1 MLSPL
6 EILKQYWGYDSFR
19 SKQEDAIHSILDA
32 KDTLTL
38 LPTGGG
44 KSICFQVPA
53 LMMEGICVVISPLIA
68 LMNDQVTALKAKN
81 IRALAITSGMSFSEL
96 DIALDNCIY
105 GNYKFLYLS
114 PERLESD
121 MVQQRLKK
129 MNINLLA
136 VDEAHCISEWGYN
149 FRPSYLKIAEIREIT
164 TAPII
169 ALTATATPLVVK
181 DIQEK
186 LKFDNENVIST
197 SFYRDELSYVVLK
210 QDDKDSKLIQILNR
224 LKGTSIIY
232 CRTRKETKRIHLLL
246 SEYGITSHYYHAGL
260 DVLERA
266 SKQKQW
272 QLNHVRVMVATNA
285 FGMGID
291 KNDVRLVIHNHLPFS
306 LESYFQ
312 EAGRAGRDRKLAY
325 SILLYNDLDIHN
337 LKKQINDHYPEIE
350 IVRNVYQQI
359 ANFLG
364 IAIGDGK
371 HQEFPFHINEFCE
384 RYNLNQ
390 LQTYNALKLLEK
402 EDYIKL
408 SEAIHQPSRLFIKV
422 THTELYQFQ
431 IANKKFDILL
441 KILLRSYGSLFDN
454 FTKIQENII
463 AKRAQLSTQEVK
475 DFLTN
480 LKQMD
485 ILDYIP
491 QNSDPKLLMLKT
503 RVDSKYISLSK
514 ETLETRK
521 ANEEAK
527 AASVIQYA
535 NNQYQCRSHVLQ
547 NYFGEEDNKRCGKCD
562 VCLERNKL
570 NINDQEFEAIMLAIQ
585 NLISQNP
592 MNVDDIIMA
601 IVEYR
606 EDKLVTVL
614 QFLSDNGQIAMNDE
628 QKLYWIY

>member
-1 MLSPL
+1 MLSPQ

-149 FRPSYLKIAEIREIT
+149 FRPSYLMIVEIREIT

-186 LKFDNENVIST
+186 LKFDNENIIST

-224 LKGTSIIY
+224 VKGTSIIY

-306 LESYFQ
+306 LEGYFQ

-325 SILLYNDLDIHN
+325 SILLYNDLDILN

-371 HQEFPFHINEFCE
+371 HQEFPFHINKFCE

-431 IANKKFDILL
+431 IANKQYDILL

-491 QNSDPKLLMLKT
+491 QNSNPKLLMLKI

-535 NNQYQCRSHVLQ
+535 SNQCQCRSHVLQ

-592 MNVDDIIMA
+592 MHVDDIIMA

-606 EDKLVTVL
+606 EDKMVTVL
-614 QFLSDNGQIAMNDE
+614 QFLSDNGQIAINDE

>member
-1 MLSPL
+1 MLSPQ

-53 LMMEGICVVISPLIA
+53 LMMEGICIVISPLIA

-149 FRPSYLKIAEIREIT
+149 FRPSYLKIAKIREIT
-164 TAPII
+164 SAPII

-224 LKGTSIIY
+224 VKGTSIIY
-232 CRTRKETKRIHLLL
+232 CSTRKETRRIHLLL
-246 SEYGITSHYYHAGL
+246 SEYGITSHYFHAGQ

-306 LESYFQ
+306 LEAYFQ

-325 SILLYNDLDIHN
+325 SILLYNDLDIDN

-359 ANFLG
+359 ANYLG

-431 IANKKFDILL
+431 IANKQYDILL

-491 QNSDPKLLMLKT
+491 QNSNPKLLMLKT
-503 RVDSKYISLSK
+503 RIDTKYISLSK
-514 ETLETRK
+514 ETLESRK
-521 ANEEAK
+521 AIEEAK

-535 NNQYQCRSHVLQ
+535 SNQYQCRSHILQ
-547 NYFGEEDNKRCGKCD
+547 NYFGEKDNKRCGKCD

-570 NINDQEFEAIMLAIQ
+570 KINDQEFEDIMLAIQ

-592 MNVDDIIMA
+592 MHVDDIIMA

-606 EDKLVTVL
+606 EDKMITIL

>member
-1 MLSPL
+1 MLSPQ

-136 VDEAHCISEWGYN
+136 VDEVHCISEWGYN

-224 LKGTSIIY
+224 VKGTSIIY

-291 KNDVRLVIHNHLPFS
+291 KNDVRLVIHNHLPFT
-306 LESYFQ
+306 LEAYFQ

-431 IANKKFDILL
+431 IANKQYDILL

-491 QNSDPKLLMLKT
+491 QNSKPKLLMLKT

-535 NNQYQCRSHVLQ
+535 SNQYQCRSHVLQ

-592 MNVDDIIMA
+592 MHVDDIIIS
-601 IVEYR
+601 IVEHR
-606 EDKLVTVL
+606 EDKMVTVL

>member
-1 MLSPL
+1 MLSPQ

-53 LMMEGICVVISPLIA
+53 LMMEGICIVISPLIA

-136 VDEAHCISEWGYN
+136 IDEAHCISEWGYN

-181 DIQEK
+181 DIKEK

-224 LKGTSIIY
+224 VKGTSIIY

-306 LESYFQ
+306 LEAYFQ

-364 IAIGDGK
+364 ISIGDGK

-431 IANKKFDILL
+431 IANKQYDILL

-491 QNSDPKLLMLKT
+491 QNSNPKLLMLKT

-535 NNQYQCRSHVLQ
+535 SNQYQCRSHVLQ

-570 NINDQEFEAIMLAIQ
+570 NINDQEFEVIMLAIQ

-592 MNVDDIIMA
+592 MHVDDIIMA

-606 EDKLVTVL
+606 EDKMVTVL

>member
-1 MLSPL
+1 MLSPQ

-169 ALTATATPLVVK
+169 ALTATATQLVVK

-224 LKGTSIIY
+224 VKGTSIIY

-291 KNDVRLVIHNHLPFS
+291 KNDVRLVIHNHLPFT
-306 LESYFQ
+306 LEAYFQ

-431 IANKKFDILL
+431 IANKQYDILL

-491 QNSDPKLLMLKT
+491 QNSNPKLLMLKT

-527 AASVIQYA
+527 EASVIQYA
-535 NNQYQCRSHVLQ
+535 SNQYQCRSHVLQ

-570 NINDQEFEAIMLAIQ
+570 NINDQEFETIMLAIQ

-592 MNVDDIIMA
+592 MHVDDIIMA

-606 EDKLVTVL
+606 EDKMVTVL

>member
-1 MLSPL
+1 MLSPK

-38 LPTGGG
+38 LPTAGG

-53 LMMEGICVVISPLIA
+53 LMMDGICIVISPLIA
-68 LMNDQVTALKAKN
+68 LMNDQVTALNAKN

-105 GNYKFLYLS
+105 GNYKFLYIS

-164 TAPII
+164 SAPII

-186 LKFDNENVIST
+186 LKFDNENIIST

-224 LKGTSIIY
+224 VKGTSIIY

-260 DVLERA
+260 DILERA

-306 LESYFQ
+306 LEAYFQ

-325 SILLYNDLDIHN
+325 SILLYNDLDINN
-337 LKKQINDHYPEIE
+337 LKKQINEHYPKIE

-359 ANFLG
+359 ANFLE

-371 HQEFPFHINEFCE
+371 HQEFPFHINEFCK

-431 IANKKFDILL
+431 IAHKQYDILL

-475 DFLTN
+475 DFLTS

-491 QNSDPKLLMLKT
+491 QNSNPKLLMLKT

-514 ETLETRK
+514 EKLETRK
-521 ANEEAK
+521 ANEEVK

-535 NNQYQCRSHVLQ
+535 SNQYQCRSNILQ
-547 NYFGEEDNKRCGKCD
+547 NYFGEEENKRCGKCD

-570 NINDQEFEAIMLAIQ
+570 KINDQEFEAIILAVQ

-592 MNVDDIIMA
+592 MHVDDIIMA
-601 IVEYR
+601 IVEFR
-606 EDKLVTVL
+606 EDKMISVL

-628 QKLYWIY
+628 QKLYWVY

>member
-1 MLSPL
+1 MLSPQ

-19 SKQEDAIHSILDA
+19 SKQEDVIHSILDA

-53 LMMEGICVVISPLIA
+53 LMMEGICIVISPLIA

-224 LKGTSIIY
+224 VKGTSIIY

-306 LESYFQ
+306 LEAYFQ

-337 LKKQINDHYPEIE
+337 LKKQINDHYPEIK

-359 ANFLG
+359 ANYLG

-390 LQTYNALKLLEK
+390 LQTY
-402 EDYIKL
+402 
-408 SEAIHQPSRLFIKV
+408 
-422 THTELYQFQ
+422 
-431 IANKKFDILL
+431 
-441 KILLRSYGSLFDN
+441 
-454 FTKIQENII
+454 
-463 AKRAQLSTQEVK
+463 
-475 DFLTN
+475 
-480 LKQMD
+480 
-485 ILDYIP
+485 
-491 QNSDPKLLMLKT
+491 
-503 RVDSKYISLSK
+503 
-514 ETLETRK
+514 
-521 ANEEAK
+521 
-527 AASVIQYA
+527 
-535 NNQYQCRSHVLQ
+535 
-547 NYFGEEDNKRCGKCD
+547 KC
-562 VCLERNKL
+562 
-570 NINDQEFEAIMLAIQ
+570 
-585 NLISQNP
+585 S
-592 MNVDDIIMA
+592 
-601 IVEYR
+601 
-606 EDKLVTVL
+606 
-614 QFLSDNGQIAMNDE
+614 
-628 QKLYWIY
+628 

>member
-1 MLSPL
+1 MLRPQ

-19 SKQEDAIHSILDA
+19 SKQEEAIHSVLDA

-53 LMMEGICVVISPLIA
+53 LMMEGICIVISPLIA

-81 IRALAITSGMSFSEL
+81 IRALAITSGMSFSEV
-96 DIALDNCIY
+96 DIALDNCIH

-114 PERLESD
+114 PERLESE

-149 FRPSYLKIAEIREIT
+149 FRPSYLRIAEIREIT
-164 TAPII
+164 NAPII
-169 ALTATATPLVVK
+169 ALTATATPLVTK

-186 LKFDNENVIST
+186 LKFTDDNIIST
-197 SFYRDELSYVVLK
+197 SFFREELSYVVLK

-224 LKGTSIIY
+224 VKGTSIVY
-232 CRTRKETKRIHLLL
+232 CRTRKETKRVHQLL
-246 SEYGITSHYYHAGL
+246 SEYGVSSHFYHAGL
-260 DVLERA
+260 DVLDRA

-291 KNDVRLVIHNHLPFS
+291 KADVRLVIHNHLPFS
-306 LESYFQ
+306 LEAYFQ

-337 LKKQINDHYPEIE
+337 LNKQISDHYPEIDV
-350 IVRNVYQQI
+350 VRNVYQQM
-359 ANFLG
+359 ANFFG

-371 HQEFPFHINEFCE
+371 HQEFQFHINEFCE

-390 LQTYNALKLLEK
+390 LQTYNVLKLLEK

-408 SEAIHQPSRLFIKV
+408 SEAINQPSRVYIKV
-422 THTELYQFQ
+422 SHTELYQFQ
-431 IANKKFDILL
+431 IANKQYDLLL

-463 AKRAQLSTQEVK
+463 AKRTQLTTQEVK
-475 DFLTN
+475 DFLFK
-480 LKQMD
+480 LEKMD

-491 QNSDPKLLMLKT
+491 QNSNPKLLLLKT
-503 RVDSKYISLSK
+503 RVNSKHISLSK
-514 ETLETRK
+514 ETIETRK

-535 NNQYQCRSHVLQ
+535 RNQYQCRSSVLQ
-547 NYFGEEDNKRCGKCD
+547 KYFGEENKERCNKCD

-570 NINDQEFEAIMLAIQ
+570 KINDQEFDDIMKAIEK
-585 NLISQNP
+585 LISQKP
-592 MNVDDIIMA
+592 MYIDDIIMS
-601 IVEYR
+601 IVEFR
-606 EDKLVTVL
+606 EDKMVNVL
-614 QFLSDNGQIAMNDE
+614 QFLSDNGQIAFNDE

>member
-1 MLSPL
+1 MLSPQ

-19 SKQEDAIHSILDA
+19 SKQEEAIHSVLDA

-53 LMMEGICVVISPLIA
+53 LMMEGICIVISPLIA

-81 IRALAITSGMSFSEL
+81 IRALAITSGMSFSEV
-96 DIALDNCIY
+96 DIALDNCIH

-114 PERLESD
+114 PERLESE

-149 FRPSYLKIAEIREIT
+149 FRPSYLRIAEIREIT
-164 TAPII
+164 NAPII
-169 ALTATATPLVVK
+169 ALTATATPLVTK

-186 LKFDNENVIST
+186 LKFTDDNIIST
-197 SFYRDELSYVVLK
+197 SFFREELSYVVLK

-224 LKGTSIIY
+224 VKGTSIVY
-232 CRTRKETKRIHLLL
+232 CRTRKETKRVHQLL
-246 SEYGITSHYYHAGL
+246 SEYGISSHFYHAGL
-260 DVLERA
+260 DVLDRA

-291 KNDVRLVIHNHLPFS
+291 KADVRLVIHNHLPFS
-306 LESYFQ
+306 LEAYFQ

-337 LKKQINDHYPEIE
+337 LNKQISDHYPEIDV
-350 IVRNVYQQI
+350 VRNVYQQM
-359 ANFLG
+359 ANFFG

-371 HQEFPFHINEFCE
+371 HQEFQFHINEFCE

-390 LQTYNALKLLEK
+390 LQTYNVLKLLEK

-408 SEAIHQPSRLFIKV
+408 SEAIHQPSRVYIKV
-422 THTELYQFQ
+422 SHTELYQFQ
-431 IANKKFDILL
+431 IANKQYDLLL

-463 AKRAQLSTQEVK
+463 AKRTQLTTQEVK
-475 DFLTN
+475 DFLFK
-480 LKQMD
+480 LEKMD

-491 QNSDPKLLMLKT
+491 QNSNPKLLLLKT
-503 RVDSKYISLSK
+503 RVDSKHISLSK
-514 ETLETRK
+514 ETIETRK

-535 NNQYQCRSHVLQ
+535 SNQYQCRSSVLQ
-547 NYFGEEDNKRCGKCD
+547 KYFGEENKERCNKCD

-570 NINDQEFEAIMLAIQ
+570 KINDQEFDDIMKAIEK
-585 NLISQNP
+585 LISQKP
-592 MNVDDIIMA
+592 MCIDDIIMS
-601 IVEYR
+601 IVEFR
-606 EDKLVTVL
+606 EDKMVNVL
-614 QFLSDNGQIAMNDE
+614 QFLSDNGQIAFNDE

>member
-1 MLSPL
+1 MLSPQ
-6 EILKQYWGYDSFR
+6 EILNQYWGYDSFR

-121 MVQQRLKK
+121 MVQKRLKK

-224 LKGTSIIY
+224 VKGTSIIY

-306 LESYFQ
+306 LEAYFQ

-463 AKRAQLSTQEVK
+463 AKRSQLSTQEVK
-475 DFLTN
+475 DFLSN

-491 QNSDPKLLMLKT
+491 QNSNPKLLMLKT

-535 NNQYQCRSHVLQ
+535 SNQYQCRSHVLQ

-592 MNVDDIIMA
+592 MHVDDIIMA

-628 QKLYWIY
+628 QTLYWIY

>member
-1 MLSPL
+1 MLSPQ

-19 SKQEDAIHSILDA
+19 SKQEEAIHSVLDA

-53 LMMEGICVVISPLIA
+53 LMMEGICIVISPLIA

-81 IRALAITSGMSFSEL
+81 IRALAITSGMSFSEV
-96 DIALDNCIY
+96 DIALDNCIH

-114 PERLESD
+114 PERLESE

-149 FRPSYLKIAEIREIT
+149 FRPSYLRIAEIREIT
-164 TAPII
+164 NAPII
-169 ALTATATPLVVK
+169 ALTATATPLVTK

-186 LKFDNENVIST
+186 LKFTDDNIIST
-197 SFYRDELSYVVLK
+197 SFFREELSYVVLK

-224 LKGTSIIY
+224 VKGTSIVY
-232 CRTRKETKRIHLLL
+232 CRTRKETKRVHQLL
-246 SEYGITSHYYHAGL
+246 SEYGISSHFYHAGL

-272 QLNHVRVMVATNA
+272 QLNHVRVMAATNA

-291 KNDVRLVIHNHLPFS
+291 KADVRLVIHNHLPFS
-306 LESYFQ
+306 LEAYFQ

-337 LKKQINDHYPEIE
+337 LNKQISDHYPEIDV
-350 IVRNVYQQI
+350 VRNVYQQM
-359 ANFLG
+359 ANFFG

-371 HQEFPFHINEFCE
+371 HQEFQFHINEFCE

-390 LQTYNALKLLEK
+390 LQTYNVLKLLEK

-408 SEAIHQPSRLFIKV
+408 SEAIHQPSRVYIKV
-422 THTELYQFQ
+422 SHTELYQFQ
-431 IANKKFDILL
+431 IANKQYDLLL

-463 AKRAQLSTQEVK
+463 AKRTQLTTQEVK
-475 DFLTN
+475 DFLFK
-480 LKQMD
+480 LEKMD

-491 QNSDPKLLMLKT
+491 QNSNPKLLLLKT
-503 RVDSKYISLSK
+503 RVDSKHISLSK
-514 ETLETRK
+514 ETIETRK

-535 NNQYQCRSHVLQ
+535 SNQYQCRSSVLQ
-547 NYFGEEDNKRCGKCD
+547 KYFGEENKERCNKCD

-570 NINDQEFEAIMLAIQ
+570 KINDQEFDDIMKAIEK
-585 NLISQNP
+585 LISQKP
-592 MNVDDIIMA
+592 MYIDDIIMS
-601 IVEYR
+601 IVEFR
-606 EDKLVTVL
+606 EDKMVNVL
-614 QFLSDNGQIAMNDE
+614 QFLSDNGQIAFNDE

>member
-1 MLSPL
+1 MLSPQ

-121 MVQQRLKK
+121 IVQQRLKK

-224 LKGTSIIY
+224 VKGTSIIY

-291 KNDVRLVIHNHLPFS
+291 KNDVRLVIHSHLPFS
-306 LESYFQ
+306 LEAYFQ

-337 LKKQINDHYPEIE
+337 LKKQINEHFPEIE
-350 IVRNVYQQI
+350 IVKNVYQQI

-390 LQTYNALKLLEK
+390 LQTYNTLKLLEK

-431 IANKKFDILL
+431 IANKQYDILL

-491 QNSDPKLLMLKT
+491 QNSNPKLLMLKT

-535 NNQYQCRSHVLQ
+535 SNQYQCRSHVLQ

-592 MNVDDIIMA
+592 MHVDDIIMA

-606 EDKLVTVL
+606 EDKMVTVL
-614 QFLSDNGQIAMNDE
+614 QFLNDNGQIAMNDE

>member
-1 MLSPL
+1 MLSPQ

-114 PERLESD
+114 PERLEND

-149 FRPSYLKIAEIREIT
+149 FRPSYLMIAEIREIT

-169 ALTATATPLVVK
+169 ALTATATPLVIK

-186 LKFDNENVIST
+186 LKFDNENVIRT

-224 LKGTSIIY
+224 VKGTSIIY

-306 LESYFQ
+306 LEAYFQ

-431 IANKKFDILL
+431 IANKQYDILL

-491 QNSDPKLLMLKT
+491 QNSNPKLLMLKT

-535 NNQYQCRSHVLQ
+535 SNQYQCRSHVLQ

-562 VCLERNKL
+562 ICLERNKL

-592 MNVDDIIMA
+592 MHVDDIIMA

-606 EDKLVTVL
+606 EDKMVTVL

>member
-1 MLSPL
+1 MLSPQ

-197 SFYRDELSYVVLK
+197 SFYRDELSYVALK

-306 LESYFQ
+306 LEAYFQ

-431 IANKKFDILL
+431 IANKQYDILL

-491 QNSDPKLLMLKT
+491 QNSNPKLLMLKT

-535 NNQYQCRSHVLQ
+535 SNQYQCRSHVLQ

-606 EDKLVTVL
+606 EDKMVSVL

>member
-1 MLSPL
+1 MLSPK

-19 SKQEDAIHSILDA
+19 SKQEDAIHSILEA

-53 LMMEGICVVISPLIA
+53 LMMDGICVVISPLIA

-105 GNYKFLYLS
+105 GNYKFLYIS
-114 PERLESD
+114 PERLESN

-186 LKFDNENVIST
+186 LKFDNGNIIST

-224 LKGTSIIY
+224 VKGTSIIY

-246 SEYGITSHYYHAGL
+246 SEYGITSHFYHAGL
-260 DVLERA
+260 DVVERA

-285 FGMGID
+285 FGMGIN
-291 KNDVRLVIHNHLPFS
+291 KKDVRLVVHNHIPFS
-306 LESYFQ
+306 MEAYFQ
-312 EAGRAGRDRKLAY
+312 EAGRAGRDKKLSY
-325 SILLYNDLDIHN
+325 SILLYNDLDIN
-337 LKKQINDHYPEIE
+337 DLKKQIDNHYPKIE
-350 IVRNVYQQI
+350 FIKSIYQNI
-359 ANFLG
+359 SNYLG
-364 IAIGDGK
+364 IAIGDGE
-371 HQEFPFHINEFCE
+371 HQEFSFNISEFCK

-390 LQTYNALKLLEK
+390 LQTFNSIKLLEK

-431 IANKKFDILL
+431 IANKQYDILL

-491 QNSDPKLLMLKT
+491 QNSNPKLLILKT

-514 ETLETRK
+514 ETLENRK

-562 VCLERNKL
+562 ICLERNKL
-570 NINDQEFEAIMLAIQ
+570 KINDQEFEAITLAVQ

-592 MNVDDIIMA
+592 MHVDDIIMA
-601 IVEYR
+601 IVEFR
-606 EDKLVTVL
+606 EDKMISVL

>member
-1 MLSPL
+1 MLSPK

-53 LMMEGICVVISPLIA
+53 LMMDGICVVISPLIA
-68 LMNDQVTALKAKN
+68 LINEQVTALKAKN

-186 LKFDNENVIST
+186 LKFDNGNIIST

-224 LKGTSIIY
+224 VKGTSIIY

-246 SEYGITSHYYHAGL
+246 SEHGITSHYYHAGL
-260 DVLERA
+260 DILERA

-285 FGMGID
+285 FGIGID

-306 LESYFQ
+306 LEAYFQ

-431 IANKKFDILL
+431 IANKQYDILL

-491 QNSDPKLLMLKT
+491 QNSNPKLLMLKT

-535 NNQYQCRSHVLQ
+535 SNQYQCRSHVLQ

-570 NINDQEFEAIMLAIQ
+570 KINDQEFEAITLAVQ

-592 MNVDDIIMA
+592 MHVDDIIMA
-601 IVEYR
+601 IVEFR
-606 EDKLVTVL
+606 EDKMISVL

>member
-1 MLSPL
+1 MLSPQ

-136 VDEAHCISEWGYN
+136 VDEVHCISEWGYN

-224 LKGTSIIY
+224 VKGTSIIY

-291 KNDVRLVIHNHLPFS
+291 KNDVRLVIHNHLPFT
-306 LESYFQ
+306 LEAYFQ

-337 LKKQINDHYPEIE
+337 LKKQINDHYPDIE

-431 IANKKFDILL
+431 IANKQYDILL

-491 QNSDPKLLMLKT
+491 QNSKPKLLMLKT

-535 NNQYQCRSHVLQ
+535 SNQYQCRSHVLQ

-592 MNVDDIIMA
+592 MHVDDIIIS
-601 IVEYR
+601 IVEHR
-606 EDKLVTVL
+606 EDKMVTVL

>member
-1 MLSPL
+1 MLRPQ

-19 SKQEDAIHSILDA
+19 SKQEEAIHSVLDA

-53 LMMEGICVVISPLIA
+53 LMMEGICIVISPLIA

-81 IRALAITSGMSFSEL
+81 IRALAITSGMSFSEV
-96 DIALDNCIY
+96 DIALDNCIH

-114 PERLESD
+114 PERLESE

-149 FRPSYLKIAEIREIT
+149 FRPSYLRIAEIREIT
-164 TAPII
+164 NAPII
-169 ALTATATPLVVK
+169 ALTATATPLVTK

-186 LKFDNENVIST
+186 LKFTDDNIIST
-197 SFYRDELSYVVLK
+197 SFFREELSYVVLK

-224 LKGTSIIY
+224 VKGTSIVY
-232 CRTRKETKRIHLLL
+232 CRTRKETKRVHQLL
-246 SEYGITSHYYHAGL
+246 SEYGISSHFYHAGL
-260 DVLERA
+260 DVLDRA

-291 KNDVRLVIHNHLPFS
+291 KADVRLVIHNHLPFS
-306 LESYFQ
+306 LEAYFQ

-337 LKKQINDHYPEIE
+337 LNKQISDHYPKIDV
-350 IVRNVYQQI
+350 VRNVYQQM
-359 ANFLG
+359 ANFFG

-371 HQEFPFHINEFCE
+371 HQEFQFHINEFCE

-390 LQTYNALKLLEK
+390 LQTYNVLKLLEK

-408 SEAIHQPSRLFIKV
+408 SEAIHQPSRVYIKV
-422 THTELYQFQ
+422 SHTELYQFQ
-431 IANKKFDILL
+431 IANKQYDLLL

-463 AKRAQLSTQEVK
+463 AKRTQLTTQEVK
-475 DFLTN
+475 DFLFK
-480 LKQMD
+480 LEKMD

-491 QNSDPKLLMLKT
+491 QNSNPKLLLLKT
-503 RVDSKYISLSK
+503 RVDSKHISLSK
-514 ETLETRK
+514 ETIETRK

-535 NNQYQCRSHVLQ
+535 SNQYQCRSSVLQ
-547 NYFGEEDNKRCGKCD
+547 KYFGEENKERCNKCD

-570 NINDQEFEAIMLAIQ
+570 KINDQEFDDIMKAIEK
-585 NLISQNP
+585 LISQKP
-592 MNVDDIIMA
+592 MYIDDIIMS
-601 IVEYR
+601 IVEFR
-606 EDKLVTVL
+606 EDKMVNVL
-614 QFLSDNGQIAMNDE
+614 QFLSDNGQIAFNDE

>member
-1 MLSPL
+1 MLSPQ

-136 VDEAHCISEWGYN
+136 VDEVHCISEWGYN

-224 LKGTSIIY
+224 VKGTSIIY

-291 KNDVRLVIHNHLPFS
+291 KNDVRLVIHNHLPFT
-306 LESYFQ
+306 LEAYFQ

-422 THTELYQFQ
+422 THTKLYQFQ
-431 IANKKFDILL
+431 IANKQYDILL

-491 QNSDPKLLMLKT
+491 QNSNPKLLMLKT

-535 NNQYQCRSHVLQ
+535 SNQYQCRSHVLQ

-592 MNVDDIIMA
+592 MHVDDII
-601 IVEYR
+601 ISIIEHR
-606 EDKLVTVL
+606 EDKMVSVL

>member
-81 IRALAITSGMSFSEL
+81 IRALTITSGMSFSEL

-306 LESYFQ
+306 LEAYFQ

-431 IANKKFDILL
+431 IAHKKFDILL

-463 AKRAQLSTQEVK
+463 AKRSQLSTQEVK

-491 QNSDPKLLMLKT
+491 QNSNPKLLMLKT

-592 MNVDDIIMA
+592 MHVDDIIMA

-606 EDKLVTVL
+606 EDKMVSVL

-628 QKLYWIY
+628 QTLYWIY

>member
-1 MLSPL
+1 MLSPQ

-32 KDTLTL
+32 KDTLTI

-186 LKFDNENVIST
+186 LKFDNENIIST

-224 LKGTSIIY
+224 VKGTSIIY
-232 CRTRKETKRIHLLL
+232 CRTRKETKRIHSLL

-260 DVLERA
+260 DFLERA

-306 LESYFQ
+306 LEAYFQ

-384 RYNLNQ
+384 RYDLNQ

-431 IANKKFDILL
+431 IANKQYDILL

-491 QNSDPKLLMLKT
+491 HNSNPKLLMLKT

-514 ETLETRK
+514 EKLETRK

-535 NNQYQCRSHVLQ
+535 SNQYQCRSHVLQ

-570 NINDQEFEAIMLAIQ
+570 NINDQEFEAIMLTIQ

-592 MNVDDIIMA
+592 MHVDDIIMA

-606 EDKLVTVL
+606 EDKMVTVL

>member
-1 MLSPL
+1 MLSPK

-19 SKQEDAIHSILDA
+19 SKQEDAIHSVLDA

-53 LMMEGICVVISPLIA
+53 LMMEGICIVISPLIA

-136 VDEAHCISEWGYN
+136 VDEAHCISEGGYN

-197 SFYRDELSYVVLK
+197 SFYREELSYVVLK

-224 LKGTSIIY
+224 VKGTSIIY

-306 LESYFQ
+306 LEAYFQ

-359 ANFLG
+359 ANYLG

-390 LQTYNALKLLEK
+390 LQTYNVLKLLEK

-431 IANKKFDILL
+431 IANKQYDILL

-491 QNSDPKLLMLKT
+491 QNSNPKLLILKT

-535 NNQYQCRSHVLQ
+535 SNQYQCRSHVLQ
-547 NYFGEEDNKRCGKCD
+547 NYFGEKDDKRCGKCD
-562 VCLERNKL
+562 VCLERNNLK
-570 NINDQEFEAIMLAIQ
+570 INDQEFEAIMLAIQ
-585 NLISQNP
+585 NLIGQNP
-592 MNVDDIIMA
+592 MHVDDIIMA
-601 IVEYR
+601 IIEYR
-606 EDKLVTVL
+606 EDKMISVL
-614 QFLSDNGQIAMNDE
+614 QFLSDNGQIAMNEE

>member
-1 MLSPL
+1 MLSPK

-19 SKQEDAIHSILDA
+19 IKQEDAIHSILDE

-53 LMMEGICVVISPLIA
+53 LMMDGICVVISPLIA
-68 LMNDQVTALKAKN
+68 LMNDQITALKAKN

-105 GNYKFLYLS
+105 GNYKFLYIS

-121 MVQQRLKK
+121 MVQLRLKK

-149 FRPSYLKIAEIREIT
+149 FRPSYLKIAEIRKIT
-164 TAPII
+164 SAPII

-186 LKFDNENVIST
+186 LKFDNGNIIST

-210 QDDKDSKLIQILNR
+210 QDDKDSKLIQILKR
-224 LKGTSIIY
+224 VKGTSIIY

-246 SEYGITSHYYHAGL
+246 SEYGITSHFYHAGL
-260 DVLERA
+260 DVVERA

-285 FGMGID
+285 FGMGIN
-291 KNDVRLVIHNHLPFS
+291 KKDVRLVVHNHIPFS
-306 LESYFQ
+306 MEAYFQ
-312 EAGRAGRDRKLAY
+312 EAGRAGRDKKLSY
-325 SILLYNDLDIHN
+325 SILLYNDLDIN
-337 LKKQINDHYPEIE
+337 DLKKQINNHYPKIE
-350 IVRNVYQQI
+350 FIKSIYQNI
-359 ANFLG
+359 SNYLG
-364 IAIGDGK
+364 IAIGDGE
-371 HQEFPFHINEFCE
+371 HQEFSFNISEFCK

-390 LQTYNALKLLEK
+390 LQTFNSIKLLEK

-431 IANKKFDILL
+431 IANKQYDILL

-491 QNSDPKLLMLKT
+491 QNSNPKLLMLKT

-535 NNQYQCRSHVLQ
+535 SNQYQCRSYVLQ

-570 NINDQEFEAIMLAIQ
+570 KINDQEFEAITLAVQ

-592 MNVDDIIMA
+592 MHVDDIIMA
-601 IVEYR
+601 IVEFR
-606 EDKLVTVL
+606 EDKMISVL

>member
-1 MLSPL
+1 MLSPQ

-186 LKFDNENVIST
+186 VKFDNENVIST
-197 SFYRDELSYVVLK
+197 SFYRGELSYVVLK

-224 LKGTSIIY
+224 VKGTSIIY

-306 LESYFQ
+306 LEAYFQ

-402 EDYIKL
+402 QDYIKL

-431 IANKKFDILL
+431 IANKQYDILL

-491 QNSDPKLLMLKT
+491 QNSNPKLLMVKT

-527 AASVIQYA
+527 AASVIKYA
-535 NNQYQCRSHVLQ
+535 SNQYQCRSHVLQ

-570 NINDQEFEAIMLAIQ
+570 NINDQEFETILLAIQ

-592 MNVDDIIMA
+592 MHVDDIIMA
-601 IVEYR
+601 IVGYR
-606 EDKLVTVL
+606 EDKMVTVL

>member
-1 MLSPL
+1 MLSPK
-6 EILKQYWGYDSFR
+6 EILKKYWGYDSFL
-19 SKQEDAIHSILDA
+19 SKQENVIHSILDA

-68 LMNDQVTALKAKN
+68 LINDQVTSLKTKN

-114 PERLESD
+114 PERIESE
-121 MVQQRLKK
+121 MVRQRLKK
-129 MNINLLA
+129 MNINLLV

-186 LKFDNENVIST
+186 LKFDNGNIIST

-224 LKGTSIIY
+224 VKGTSIIY

-246 SEYGITSHYYHAGL
+246 SEYGITSHFYHAGL
-260 DVLERA
+260 DLVERA

-285 FGMGID
+285 FGMGIN
-291 KNDVRLVIHNHLPFS
+291 KKDVRLVVHNHIPFS
-306 LESYFQ
+306 MEAYFQ
-312 EAGRAGRDRKLAY
+312 EAGRAGRDKKLSY
-325 SILLYNDLDIHN
+325 SILLYNDLDIN
-337 LKKQINDHYPEIE
+337 DLKKQINNHYPKIE
-350 IVRNVYQQI
+350 FIKSIYQNI
-359 ANFLG
+359 SNYLG
-364 IAIGDGK
+364 IAIGDGE
-371 HQEFPFHINEFCE
+371 HQEFSFNISEFCK

-390 LQTYNALKLLEK
+390 LQTFNSIKLLEK

-422 THTELYQFQ
+422 THAELYQFQ
-431 IANKKFDILL
+431 IANKQYDILL

-491 QNSDPKLLMLKT
+491 QNSNPKLLMLKT

-527 AASVIQYA
+527 AASVIHYA
-535 NNQYQCRSHVLQ
+535 SNQYQCRSHVLQ

-570 NINDQEFEAIMLAIQ
+570 KINDQEFEAITLAVQ

-592 MNVDDIIMA
+592 MHVDDIIMA
-601 IVEYR
+601 IVEFR
-606 EDKLVTVL
+606 EDKMISVL

>member
-1 MLSPL
+1 MLSPQ

-53 LMMEGICVVISPLIA
+53 LMMEGICIVISPLIA

-224 LKGTSIIY
+224 VKGTSIIY

-306 LESYFQ
+306 LEAYFQ

-431 IANKKFDILL
+431 IANKQYDILL

-491 QNSDPKLLMLKT
+491 QNSNPKLLMLKT

-535 NNQYQCRSHVLQ
+535 SNQYQCRSHVLQ
-547 NYFGEEDNKRCGKCD
+547 NYFGEKDNKRCGKCD

-570 NINDQEFEAIMLAIQ
+570 KINDQEFEAIMLAIQ

-592 MNVDDIIMA
+592 MHVDDIIMA

-606 EDKLVTVL
+606 EDKMVTVL

>member
-1 MLSPL
+1 MLSPQ
-6 EILKQYWGYDSFR
+6 EILKQYWGYDSFL

-136 VDEAHCISEWGYN
+136 VDEVHCISEWGYN

-224 LKGTSIIY
+224 VKGTSIIY

-306 LESYFQ
+306 LEAYFQ

-431 IANKKFDILL
+431 IANKQYDILL

-491 QNSDPKLLMLKT
+491 QNSNPKLLMLKT

-535 NNQYQCRSHVLQ
+535 SNQYQCRSHVLQ

-592 MNVDDIIMA
+592 MHVDDIIIS
-601 IVEYR
+601 IVEHR
-606 EDKLVTVL
+606 EDKMVTVL

>member
-1 MLSPL
+1 MLSPQ

-149 FRPSYLKIAEIREIT
+149 FRPSYLKIAKIREIT

-181 DIQEK
+181 DIQKK

-224 LKGTSIIY
+224 VKGTSIIY

-306 LESYFQ
+306 LEAYFQ
-312 EAGRAGRDRKLAY
+312 EAGRAGRDGKLAY

-422 THTELYQFQ
+422 THTKLYQFQ
-431 IANKKFDILL
+431 IANKQYDILL

-491 QNSDPKLLMLKT
+491 QNSNPKLLMLKT

-514 ETLETRK
+514 ETLQTRK
-521 ANEEAK
+521 KNEEAK

-535 NNQYQCRSHVLQ
+535 SNQHQCRSHILQ
-547 NYFGEEDNKRCGKCD
+547 NYFSEEDNKRCGKCD
-562 VCLERNKL
+562 VCLEKNKL

-592 MNVDDIIMA
+592 MHVDDIIMA

-606 EDKLVTVL
+606 EDKMVTVL

>member
-1 MLSPL
+1 MLSPQ

-68 LMNDQVTALKAKN
+68 LMNDQETALKAKN

-197 SFYRDELSYVVLK
+197 SFYRDELSYVALK

-224 LKGTSIIY
+224 VKGTSIIY

-306 LESYFQ
+306 LEAYFQ

-337 LKKQINDHYPEIE
+337 LKKQINDNYPEIE

-364 IAIGDGK
+364 VAIGDGK

-431 IANKKFDILL
+431 IANKQYDILL

-491 QNSDPKLLMLKT
+491 QNSNPKLLMLKT

-535 NNQYQCRSHVLQ
+535 SNQYQCRSHVLQ

-592 MNVDDIIMA
+592 MHVDDIIMA

-606 EDKLVTVL
+606 EDKMVSVL

>member
-1 MLSPL
+1 MLSPQ

-53 LMMEGICVVISPLIA
+53 LMMEGICIVISPLIA

-96 DIALDNCIY
+96 DITLDNCIY

-129 MNINLLA
+129 MNINLIA

-197 SFYRDELSYVVLK
+197 SFYRDELSYVILK

-224 LKGTSIIY
+224 VKGTSIIY

-266 SKQKQW
+266 TKQKQW
-272 QLNHVRVMVATNA
+272 QLNHVRVMVATNS

-291 KNDVRLVIHNHLPFS
+291 KNEVRLVIHNHLPFS
-306 LESYFQ
+306 LEAYFQ

-431 IANKKFDILL
+431 IANKQYDILL

-485 ILDYIP
+485 ILDYVP
-491 QNSDPKLLMLKT
+491 QNSNPKLLMLKT

-535 NNQYQCRSHVLQ
+535 SNQYQCRSHVLQ

-570 NINDQEFEAIMLAIQ
+570 KINDQEFDDIMLAIQ

-592 MNVDDIIMA
+592 MHVDDIIMT

-606 EDKLVTVL
+606 EDKMISVL
-614 QFLSDNGQIAMNDE
+614 QFLSDNEQIAMNDE

>member
-1 MLSPL
+1 MLSPK

-224 LKGTSIIY
+224 VKGTSIIY

-306 LESYFQ
+306 LEAYFQ

-431 IANKKFDILL
+431 IANKQYDILL

-475 DFLTN
+475 DFLTK

-491 QNSDPKLLMLKT
+491 QNSNPKLLMLK
-503 RVDSKYISLSK
+503 K
-514 ETLETRK
+514 E
-521 ANEEAK
+521 
-527 AASVIQYA
+527 
-535 NNQYQCRSHVLQ
+535 
-547 NYFGEEDNKRCGKCD
+547 
-562 VCLERNKL
+562 
-570 NINDQEFEAIMLAIQ
+570 
-585 NLISQNP
+585 
-592 MNVDDIIMA
+592 
-601 IVEYR
+601 
-606 EDKLVTVL
+606 
-614 QFLSDNGQIAMNDE
+614 
-628 QKLYWIY
+628 

>member
-1 MLSPL
+1 MLSPQ

-19 SKQEDAIHSILDA
+19 SKQEDAIHSVLDA

-53 LMMEGICVVISPLIA
+53 LMMEGICIVISPLIA

-197 SFYRDELSYVVLK
+197 SFYREELSYVVLK

-224 LKGTSIIY
+224 VKGTSIIY

-306 LESYFQ
+306 LEAYFQ

-359 ANFLG
+359 ANYLG

-390 LQTYNALKLLEK
+390 LQTYNVLKLLEK

-431 IANKKFDILL
+431 IANKQYDILL

-491 QNSDPKLLMLKT
+491 QNSNPKLLILKT

-535 NNQYQCRSHVLQ
+535 SNQYQCRSHVLQ
-547 NYFGEEDNKRCGKCD
+547 NYFGEKDDKRCGKCD

-570 NINDQEFEAIMLAIQ
+570 KINDQEFEAIMLAIQ
-585 NLISQNP
+585 NLIGQNP
-592 MNVDDIIMA
+592 MHVDDIIMA

-606 EDKLVTVL
+606 EDKMISVL
-614 QFLSDNGQIAMNDE
+614 QFLSDNGQIAMNEE

>member
-1 MLSPL
+1 MLSPQ

-136 VDEAHCISEWGYN
+136 VDEVHCISEWGYN

-224 LKGTSIIY
+224 VKGTSIIY

-291 KNDVRLVIHNHLPFS
+291 KNDVRLVIHNHLPFT
-306 LESYFQ
+306 LEAYFQ

-431 IANKKFDILL
+431 IANKQYDILL

-491 QNSDPKLLMLKT
+491 QNSNPKLLMLKT

-535 NNQYQCRSHVLQ
+535 SNQYQCRSHVLQ

-592 MNVDDIIMA
+592 MHVDDII
-601 IVEYR
+601 ISIIEHR
-606 EDKLVTVL
+606 EDKMVSVL

>member
-1 MLSPL
+1 MLSPQ

-19 SKQEDAIHSILDA
+19 SKQEDAIHSVLDA

-53 LMMEGICVVISPLIA
+53 LMMEGICIVISPLIA

-197 SFYRDELSYVVLK
+197 SFYREELSYVVLK

-224 LKGTSIIY
+224 VKGTSIIY

-306 LESYFQ
+306 LEAYFQ

-359 ANFLG
+359 ANYLG

-390 LQTYNALKLLEK
+390 LQTYNVLKLLEK

-431 IANKKFDILL
+431 IANKQYDILL

-491 QNSDPKLLMLKT
+491 QNSNPKLLILKT

-535 NNQYQCRSHVLQ
+535 SNQYQCRSHVLQ
-547 NYFGEEDNKRCGKCD
+547 NYFGEKDDKRCGKCD

-570 NINDQEFEAIMLAIQ
+570 KINDQEFVAIMLAIQ
-585 NLISQNP
+585 NLIGQNP
-592 MNVDDIIMA
+592 MHVDDIIMA

-606 EDKLVTVL
+606 EDKMISVL
-614 QFLSDNGQIAMNDE
+614 QFLSDNGQIAMNEE

>member
-1 MLSPL
+1 MLSPQ

-169 ALTATATPLVVK
+169 ALTATATALVVK

-186 LKFDNENVIST
+186 LKFDNENIIST

-224 LKGTSIIY
+224 VKGTSIIY

-306 LESYFQ
+306 LEAYFQ

-431 IANKKFDILL
+431 IANKQYDILL

-491 QNSDPKLLMLKT
+491 QNSSPKLLMLKT

-527 AASVIQYA
+527 AALVIKYA

-592 MNVDDIIMA
+592 MHVDDIIMA

-606 EDKLVTVL
+606 EDKMVTVL
-614 QFLSDNGQIAMNDE
+614 QFLSDNGQIDMNEE

>member
-1 MLSPL
+1 MLSPQ

-169 ALTATATPLVVK
+169 ALTATATQLVVK

-224 LKGTSIIY
+224 VKGTSIIY

-306 LESYFQ
+306 LEAYFQ
-312 EAGRAGRDRKLAY
+312 EAGRAGRDGKLAY

-431 IANKKFDILL
+431 IANKQYDILL

-491 QNSDPKLLMLKT
+491 QNSNPKLLMLKT

-521 ANEEAK
+521 SNEEAK

-535 NNQYQCRSHVLQ
+535 SNQSQCRSHVLQ

-592 MNVDDIIMA
+592 MHVDDIIMA

-606 EDKLVTVL
+606 EDKMVTVL

>member
-1 MLSPL
+1 MLSPQ

-149 FRPSYLKIAEIREIT
+149 FRPSYLKIAEMREIT

-169 ALTATATPLVVK
+169 ALTATATQLVVK

-224 LKGTSIIY
+224 VKGTSIIY
-232 CRTRKETKRIHLLL
+232 CSTRKETKRIHLLL

-306 LESYFQ
+306 LEAYFQ
-312 EAGRAGRDRKLAY
+312 EAGRAGRDGKLAY

-422 THTELYQFQ
+422 THTKLYQFQ
-431 IANKKFDILL
+431 IANKQYDILL

-491 QNSDPKLLMLKT
+491 QNSNPKLLILKT

-535 NNQYQCRSHVLQ
+535 SNQYQCRSHVLQ

-570 NINDQEFEAIMLAIQ
+570 NINDQEFETIMLAIQ

-592 MNVDDIIMA
+592 MHVDDIIMA

-606 EDKLVTVL
+606 EDKMVSVL

>member
-1 MLSPL
+1 MLSPK

-44 KSICFQVPA
+44 KSICYQVPA
-53 LMMEGICVVISPLIA
+53 LMMDGICIVISPLIA

-105 GNYKFLYLS
+105 GNYKFLYIS
-114 PERLESD
+114 PERIESD

-186 LKFDNENVIST
+186 LKFDNGNIIST

-224 LKGTSIIY
+224 VKGTSIIY

-246 SEYGITSHYYHAGL
+246 SEYGITSHYFHAGL
-260 DVLERA
+260 DILERA

-285 FGMGID
+285 FGMGIN
-291 KNDVRLVIHNHLPFS
+291 KKDVRLVVHNNIPFS
-306 LESYFQ
+306 MEAYFQ
-312 EAGRAGRDRKLAY
+312 EAGRAGRDKKLSY
-325 SILLYNDLDIHN
+325 SILLYNDLDIN
-337 LKKQINDHYPEIE
+337 DLKKQINNHYPKIE
-350 IVRNVYQQI
+350 FIKSIYQNI
-359 ANFLG
+359 SNYLG

-371 HQEFPFHINEFCE
+371 QQEFSFNISEFCK
-384 RYNLNQ
+384 RYSLNQ
-390 LQTYNALKLLEK
+390 LQTFNSIKLLEK

-422 THTELYQFQ
+422 NHTELYQFQ
-431 IANKKFDILL
+431 IANKQYDILL

-475 DFLTN
+475 DFLTK

-491 QNSDPKLLMLKT
+491 QNSNPKLLMLKT

-527 AASVIQYA
+527 AASVIQYVS
-535 NNQYQCRSHVLQ
+535 NQYQCRSHVLQ

-570 NINDQEFEAIMLAIQ
+570 KINDQEFEAITLAVQ

-592 MNVDDIIMA
+592 MHVDDIIMA
-601 IVEYR
+601 IVEFR
-606 EDKLVTVL
+606 EDKMISVL
-614 QFLSDNGQIAMNDE
+614 QFLSDNGQIAMNSE